1 MAQEVLHNTRLAQFL
16 ATPPE
21 QYPNCLPHDGAML
34 YPNELTCDSV
44 ETMKQDQ

>member
-21 QYPNCLPHDGAML
+21 QILIAYLMMAQCFTPM
-34 YPNELTCDSV
+34 S
-44 ETMKQDQ
+44 